1 MAREVKTN
9 FTADTSDLVRG
20 AHQAENALDG
30 AESSSRN
37 WGRAGL
43 VAAAGV
49 GAAAAVAWDFAEAAA
64 EDEQAAAS
72 LATTLRNT
80 TRATDAQVS
89 SVEDWITATQNST
102 GVMDDALRPALDRLV
117 RSTGDVGEAQD
128 LLSLAMDISAG
139 TGQDLQTVSQQL
151 ALAEDGRVRGLQ
163 SLGIATRDASGETLS
178 FDQIVANASETF
190 GGQMAASLDT
200 TTGQLNIARAN
211 FESMKEEIGARLLPV
226 MATVAQFIVQDLI
239 PALSAAASWVEENWP
254 KIRDTAEE
262 VWAKFTAFAQA
273 AWDYIG
279 PIVGGIYD
287 VIAGFVGLVKN
298 IFEGD
303 WSDAWDSA
311 VRMVSGA
318 WDAIRGLLTLIG
330 DAVAAMG
337 RAAVEVLTGLATG
350 VVDWF
355 QELGGDI
362 IEAMGRGI
370 TAAGGL
376 ASDFAADFA
385 NAVIRFV
392 NTQLI
397 DRINDAVQFT
407 VDPPGP
413 GSFTFDPPDIPHVPT
428 LDTGGIVTGP
438 TLAALSMNSV
448 PEVVVPLPRLESMLG
463 GGGGGR
469 SSVTIPASGQVDA
482 YTLRLGLEELQRV
495 GALRADVL
503 VAV

>member
-9 FTADTSDLVRG
+9 FTADTSDLERG
-20 AHQAENALDG
+20 ARRAEDAIDG

-37 WGRAGL
+37 WGRVAG
-43 VAAAGV
+43 VAAVGV
-49 GAAAAVAWDFAEAAA
+49 GAVGALAWDFADAAA
-64 EDEQAAAS
+64 EDEQAAAALS
-72 LATTLRNT
+72 TTLRNT
-80 TRATDAQVS
+80 VRATDSQVS

-102 GVMDDALRPALDRLV
+102 GVMDDDLRPAFDRLV
-117 RSTGDVGEAQD
+117 RQTGDITEAQD
-128 LLSLAMDISAG
+128 LMAIAMDISVG
-139 TGQDLQTVSQQL
+139 TGQDLQTVAQNL
-151 ALAEDGRVRGLQ
+151 AMAEDGRVRGLQ
-163 SLGIATRDASGETLS
+163 SLGIETRNAAGETLS
-178 FDQIVANASETF
+178 FDEIMANAADTF
-190 GGQMAASLDT
+190 GGQMAAST
-200 TTGQLNIARAN
+200 ETMSGQLAIAQAN
-211 FESMKEEIGARLLPV
+211 FATMKEELGAKLLPI
-226 MATVAQFIVQDLI
+226 MTSVAQFIVNDLI
-239 PALSAAASWVEENWP
+239 PALAVAASWVEENWP
-254 KIRDTAEE
+254 KIRDTAQE
-262 VWAKFTAFAQA
+262 VWERFTAFAQA
-273 AWDYIG
+273 AWDRIG
-279 PIVGGIYD
+279 PIVMGIYD
-287 VIAGFVGLVKN
+287 VVAGLVGLVKN

-303 WSDAWDSA
+303 WSEAWDSA

-318 WDAIRGLLTLIG
+318 WDAIRGLLDVIG
-330 DAVAAMG
+330 EGVYVMVTAA
-337 RAAVEVLTGLATG
+337 LDLLQGLASG

-355 QELGGDI
+355 EDLGGDI

-370 TAAGGL
+370 AGAAGL
-376 ASDFAADFA
+376 ASDFATDFA

-413 GSFTFDPPDIPHVPT
+413 GSFTFDPPDIPRIPT

-448 PEVVVPLPRLESMLG
+448 PEVVVPLPRLESLM

-469 SSVTIPASGQVDA
+469 ASVTIPSSGNVDA

>member
-9 FTADTSDLVRG
+9 FTADTSDLERG
-20 AHQAENALDG
+20 ARQAENAIDG

-102 GVMDDALRPALDRLV
+102 GVMDDDLRPAFDRLV
-117 RSTGDVGEAQD
+117 RQTGDITEAQE
-128 LLSLAMDISAG
+128 LMAIAMDISAG
-139 TGQDLQTVSQQL
+139 TGQDLQTVAQTLSQ
-151 ALAEDGRVRGLQ
+151 AEGGRVRGLEA
-163 SLGIATRDASGETLS
+163 LGIATRDASGATLS
-178 FDQIVANASETF
+178 FDEIMANAADTF
-190 GGQMAASLDT
+190 GGQMAAST
-200 TTGQLNIARAN
+200 ETMSGQLAIAQAN
-211 FESMKEEIGARLLPV
+211 FATMKEELGARLLPV
-226 MATVAQFIVQDLI
+226 LTDVAQFIVNDVI
-239 PALSAAASWVEENWP
+239 PALSAAAAWVEENWP
-254 KIRDTAEE
+254 RIRDTAQE
-262 VWAKFTAFAQA
+262 VWVGFVQLAQA
-273 AWDYIG
+273 AWAYIG
-279 PIVGGIYD
+279 PIVTGIYD
-287 VIAGFVGLVKN
+287 TIAGFVGLVKN

-303 WSDAWDSA
+303 WGDAWDSA